1 MTSGFVSCFSMKVRK
16 DSSSSMPM
24 CTDESALSFYTATR
38 WTCMDSPCEREWARE
53 IGRRPSSERAA
64 AEGAEDLLGEVLHEL
79 EHLLE
84 ACEFRAV
91 QCSLV

>member
-1 MTSGFVSCFSMKVRK
+1 
-16 DSSSSMPM
+16 
-24 CTDESALSFYTATR
+24 
-38 WTCMDSPCEREWARE
+38 MDSPCEREWARE

-91 QCSLV
+91 QFSAV